1 MSGRSCWRKLKTGCP
16 PSHGKGGHL
25 VSTLF
30 LPRRGRMQRSSPAR
44 YATTWISVFAAGR
57 TACFRKSFSTTP
69 APPNRYPRTHG
80 AVSSLG
86 MVRYFKAICSTR
98 SSCEVILVAVNS
110 VPIWEKA
117 NLNLEEAAAYFGI
130 GINKLRDMTNENNCP
145 FVLWNGNKRLIK
157 RRAFERFLDS
167 SYSI

>member
-1 MSGRSCWRKLKTGCP
+1 M
-16 PSHGKGGHL
+16 
-25 VSTLF
+25 
-30 LPRRGRMQRSSPAR
+30 
-44 YATTWISVFAAGR
+44 
-57 TACFRKSFSTTP
+57 
-69 APPNRYPRTHG
+69 
-80 AVSSLG
+80 
-86 MVRYFKAICSTR
+86 
-98 SSCEVILVAVNS
+98 ILVAVNS

-167 SYSI
+167 SYSMATCKIYRKKNLNGSTCDIFLCSNGRKE